1 VRAQAGGRAK
11 ERRRGVGAVVCCVC
25 LVCRAVYGV
34 HGVYGGVVQGWV
46 GVAVV
51 DEVWVG
57 SMLADE

>member
-1 VRAQAGGRAK
+1 
-11 ERRRGVGAVVCCVC
+11 VC

>member
-1 VRAQAGGRAK
+1 MCALC
-11 ERRRGVGAVVCCVC
+11 VGQCMGCM
-25 LVCRAVYGV
+25 
-34 HGVYGGVVQGWV
+34 GVYGGVVQGWV